1 MVLPTP
7 AEALLSLLPAEER
20 RAHPNK
26 TIAFARTIQK
36 LCNQVSVQPARA
48 QRSGAPASAR
58 IVSADPR
65 LAQYFLCCVLLA
77 FMNRQLTPRQP
88 V

>member
-48 QRSGAPASAR
+48 QRSAASA
-58 IVSADPR
+58 SACITALT
-65 LAQYFLCCVLLA
+65 LASPNFRFAASCWL
-77 FMNRQLTPRQP
+77 
-88 V
+88 

>member
-36 LCNQVSVQPARA
+36 LCSQVSVQPARA
-48 QRSGAPASAR
+48 QRSHASASAR
-58 IVSADPR
+58 TSALTLAPR
-65 LAQYFLCCVLLA
+65 PSLSLL
-77 FMNRQLTPRQP
+77 LP
-88 V
+88 VGI